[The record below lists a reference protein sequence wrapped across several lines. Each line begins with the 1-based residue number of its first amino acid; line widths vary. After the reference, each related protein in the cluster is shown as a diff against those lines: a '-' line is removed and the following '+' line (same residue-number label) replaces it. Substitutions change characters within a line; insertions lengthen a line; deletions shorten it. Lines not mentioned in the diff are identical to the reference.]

1 MVTVIFVII
10 ISLVCGENVYGPD
23 SSELS
28 SPNYPSPFISD
39 IHCTYEIYAPMNMII
54 YANFT
59 DIDLS
64 PNNNNEE
71 GDDNAEL
78 SKNLQIT
85 TGNDTNRNYL
95 EV

>member
-1 MVTVIFVII
+1 
-10 ISLVCGENVYGPD
+10 
-23 SSELS
+23 
-28 SPNYPSPFISD
+28 
-39 IHCTYEIYAPMNMII
+39 MII

-64 PNNNNEE
+64 SNNNNEE